1 MAAIWI
7 PVVGFEGFYEVSNE
21 GFVRS
26 VRTGRVLSPGLH
38 KQGYRLVTL
47 CKSGT
52 RSTKTVHRIVA
63 IAFIPN
69 PDRKPFVDHIYG
81 VAAGDMVK
89 NLRWATRTEN
99 CQNAGIR
106 SDNKTGHKGVTF
118 NQRSQKYEA
127 RIKLNGKVKYLGSFI
142 TAEEAYAAYCAA
154 AQTNYGVFARLV

>member
-7 PVVGFEGFYEVSNE
+7 PIVGYEGFYEVSDE

-26 VRTGRVLSPGLH
+26 ARTGRVLAPGLH
-38 KQGYRLVTL
+38 KHGYRLVGL
-47 CKSGT
+47 CKDGKQ
-52 RSTKTVHRIVA
+52 STKTVHRLVA

-69 PDRKPFVDHIYG
+69 PENKPCVDHVFG

-89 NLRWATRTEN
+89 NLRWATSAEN
-99 CQNAGIR
+99 GRNAGLSKR
-106 SDNKTGHKGVTF
+106 NSTGFKGVSF
-118 NQRSQKYEA
+118 NKRTQKYEA